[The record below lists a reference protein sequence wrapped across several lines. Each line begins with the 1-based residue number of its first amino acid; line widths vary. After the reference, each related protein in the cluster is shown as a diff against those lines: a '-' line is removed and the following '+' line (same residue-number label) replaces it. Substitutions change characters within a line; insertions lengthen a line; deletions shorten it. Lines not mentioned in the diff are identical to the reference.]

1 MGGANCQETIIQ
13 QMHGDKN
20 ICGNLVVQE
29 QELAMVCLDVAG
41 VTSLLVDEEEIEMRQ
56 GSHDITRVAKGIS
69 SSMLCLACIVT
80 KYIYDVVSLDSYLA
94 IVIYF

>member
-29 QELAMVCLDVAG
+29 QEVAMVCLDVAG
-41 VTSLLVDEEEIEMRQ
+41 VTSLLVDEEEIEMR
-56 GSHDITRVAKGIS
+56 
-69 SSMLCLACIVT
+69 
-80 KYIYDVVSLDSYLA
+80 
-94 IVIYF
+94 